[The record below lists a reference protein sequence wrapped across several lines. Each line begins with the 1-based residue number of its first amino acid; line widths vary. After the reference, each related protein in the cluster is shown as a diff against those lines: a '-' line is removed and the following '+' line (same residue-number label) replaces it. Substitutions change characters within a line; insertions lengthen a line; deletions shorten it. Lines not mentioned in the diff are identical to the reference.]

1 MWTYAAKNNHP
12 RLKYQHS
19 SSEMGRSDLADED
32 GGYAGEGADTNT
44 ADEAP
49 DNELR
54 KVEGRGLE
62 G

>member
-1 MWTYAAKNNHP
+1 M
-12 RLKYQHS
+12 R
-19 SSEMGRSDLADED
+19 RSDLADED

-44 ADEAP
+44 ADKAP
-49 DNELR
+49 DDELR